1 LNLFVCFYPFI
12 NRYFCFIKT
21 SNVKNISILST
32 TKSPGSSSV
41 NPNFFSREN
50 LKFSIHNLRYL
61 PRWIIVM
68 MDFSVLVLSFFFTI
82 LIFKGTGLDY
92 IITPHSFR
100 FIGALFGVNIFFFW
114 LFRTY
119 SGIIRH
125 SSYIDAVKL
134 LFSQMAVL
142 VLFLFFNFAYELLHG
157 EKAFLN
163 TAFFIN
169 IVLSF
174 CGLFLYRVIIK
185 QTFEIYF
192 SEQGTNKLIRTII
205 YGTDANAI
213 SVANALKFET
223 PSRFKIVGFVDKNNQ
238 NATKRMLDL
247 PILIK
252 KKKLPPLMRSVNAQA
267 VIIADKSLSKEEQLI
282 IVDQCLEFNYN
293 VFTVPLISDWENQK
307 EISQKVK
314 NIQIE
319 DLLERKPIVLD
330 NKSIS
335 KQLKDKTVLI
345 TGAAGSIGSEIV
357 RQVLGFSPKVVV
369 ILDQAETPL
378 HHMYLEMN
386 SLDSNSKMHTVIA
399 DVRNKEA
406 MNSVFKKYEPQVV
419 FHAAAYKHV
428 PLMEEN
434 PSQAILTNIEGTK
447 ILADLS
453 CFYKVKKFVMVST
466 DKAVNP
472 SNVMGAS
479 KRIAEKYV
487 QSLQLKNNDNGE
499 KNATKFITTRFGNVL
514 GSNGSVVP
522 LFTKQIANGG
532 PITITHPDI
541 IRYFMTIPEAC
552 QLVLEAGAMGN
563 GGEIYIFDMG
573 KPVKI
578 IDLARKMIKLAGFIP
593 EKDIKIQIVGLR
605 PGEKLYEELLN
616 DTSKTLPTYHEKIM
630 ISEEILDD
638 FEVLSTDVEE
648 LINIANHFDNDEIV
662 LKMKQ
667 IVPEFKSMNSAF
679 ELLDR

>member
-1 LNLFVCFYPFI
+1 MSTP
-12 NRYFCFIKT
+12 
-21 SNVKNISILST
+21 KNT
-32 TKSPGSSSV
+32 DSPPEK
-41 NPNFFSREN
+41 PNFLSREN
-50 LKFSIHNLRYL
+50 LKFNIHNLRYL

-68 MDFSVLVLSFFFTI
+68 MDISVLVVSFFFTI

-92 IITPHSFR
+92 IITQYNFSF
-100 FIGALFGVNIFFFW
+100 IISLFCVNVFFFW

-134 LFSQMAVL
+134 LFSQMSVL
-142 VLFLFFNFAYELLHG
+142 VLFLFFNFIYEFLQG

-185 QTFEIYF
+185 QTFEMYF

-247 PILIK
+247 PILVK
-252 KKKLPPLMRSVNAQA
+252 KKKIPPLMRSVNAQA
-267 VIIADKSLSKEEQLI
+267 IIIADKSLSKEEQLI

-314 NIQIE
+314 SIQIE

-357 RQVLGFSPKVVV
+357 RQVLGFNPKKVV
-369 ILDQAETPL
+369 ILDQSETPL
-378 HHMYLEMN
+378 HHMCLEMN
-386 SLDSNSKMHTVIA
+386 GLVSDSQMFSVIG

-406 MNSVFKKYEPQVV
+406 MQKVFQKYEPQVV

-453 CFYKVKKFVMVST
+453 CQYKVKKFVMVST

-487 QSLQLKNNDNGE
+487 QSLQFKNKNAGE
-499 KNATKFITTRFGNVL
+499 KNNTKFITTRFGNVL

-578 IDLARKMIKLAGFIP
+578 LDLARKMIKLAGFVP

-630 ISEEILDD
+630 IAEEILDD
-638 FEVLSTDVEE
+638 FDGLNADIEE
-648 LINIANHFDNDEIV
+648 LIRIANHFDNDQIV
-662 LKMKQ
+662 AKMKQ
-667 IVPEFKSMNSAF
+667 IVPEFKSMNSTF
-679 ELLDR
+679 ELLDK

>member
-1 LNLFVCFYPFI
+1 LDTDKQTKIASLLHNF
-12 NRYFCFIKT
+12 
-21 SNVKNISILST
+21 LS
-32 TKSPGSSSV
+32 P
-41 NPNFFSREN
+41 R
-50 LKFSIHNLRYL
+50 NLRTSINNLSYL
-61 PRWIIVM
+61 PRWIIIAIDVM
-68 MDFSVLVLSFFFTI
+68 V
-82 LIFKGTGLDY
+82 LIFSFTFTYMLFEGTALGY
-92 IITPHSFR
+92 IITTHQFYFVASL
-100 FIGALFGVNIFFFW
+100 IVINIFFFW

-125 SSYIDAVKL
+125 SSYIDAIKL
-134 LFSQMAVL
+134 LFSQMSVL
-142 VLFLFFNFAYELLHG
+142 VFFLFFNLVFELYTGH
-157 EKAFLN
+157 KAFLN
-163 TAFFIN
+163 TALFIN
-169 IVLSF
+169 LVLSF
-174 CGLFLYRVIIK
+174 CGLFLYRVIVK
-185 QTFEIYF
+185 QTFELYF
-192 SEQGTNKLIRTII
+192 SEKTNSKLIRTVI

-238 NATKRMLDL
+238 NASKRMLDL
-247 PILIK
+247 PILILR
-252 KKKLPPLMRSVNAQA
+252 KKLPALMRSVAA
-267 VIIADKSLSKEEQLI
+267 EGVIIADKSLSKEEQLI
-282 IVDQCLEFNYN
+282 IVDQCLEFNYR
-293 VFTVPLISDWENQK
+293 VYTVPLISDWENQK

-330 NKSIS
+330 SKSIS

-357 RQVLGFSPKVVV
+357 RQVLGFNPKMVI
-369 ILDQAETPL
+369 ILDHAETPL
-378 HHMYLEMN
+378 HNLCLETLALG
-386 SLDSNSKMHTVIA
+386 SEAKIIAVIA
-399 DVRNKEA
+399 DVRSKKALEK
-406 MNSVFKKYEPQVV
+406 VFKNYSPHVV

-434 PSQAILTNIEGTK
+434 PSQAIQTNIKGTK
-447 ILADLS
+447 NLADLS
-453 CFYKVKKFVMVST
+453 CKYHVKKFVMVST

-487 QSLQLKNNDNGE
+487 QSLFLKNQRENVEGS
-499 KNATKFITTRFGNVL
+499 TKFITTRFGNVL

-522 LFTKQIANGG
+522 LFTKQIAEGG
-532 PITITHPDI
+532 PVTITHQDI

-578 IDLARKMIKLAGFIP
+578 IDLAKKMIKLAGFIP
-593 EKDIKIQIVGLR
+593 DKEIKIKIVGLR

-616 DTSKTLPTYHEKIM
+616 DTSKTLPTYHNKIM
-630 ISEEILDD
+630 IAQEIQDEYENLHIEID
-638 FEVLSTDVEE
+638 E
-648 LINIANHFDNDEIV
+648 LIGIADFYDNDDIV
-662 LKMKQ
+662 TKMKK

-679 ELLDR
+679 EVLDK

>member
-1 LNLFVCFYPFI
+1 MN
-12 NRYFCFIKT
+12 KA
-21 SNVKNISILST
+21 
-32 TKSPGSSSV
+32 
-41 NPNFFSREN
+41 FSRKN
-50 LKFSIHNLRYL
+50 LKLDIHNLGYL
-61 PRWIIVM
+61 PRRIIVI
-68 MDFSVLVLSFFFTI
+68 MDVLVLLFSFTFTF
-82 LIFKGTGLDY
+82 LLFKGTGLRY
-92 IITPHSFR
+92 IMSPHNFWLVSALIT
-100 FIGALFGVNIFFFW
+100 VNVFFFW

-134 LFSQMAVL
+134 FFSQLSVL
-142 VLFLFFNFAYELLHG
+142 IFFLCFNFIFDVYTG
-157 EKAFLN
+157 EKVFLN
-163 TAFFIN
+163 TALFIN

-174 CGLFLYRVIIK
+174 CGLFLYRVVVK
-185 QTFEIYF
+185 QTFEMYF
-192 SEQGTNKLIRTII
+192 SESSSAKLIRAVI

-223 PSRFKIVGFVDKNNQ
+223 PSRFKIVGFVDKNSQ
-238 NATKRMLDL
+238 NASKRMLDL
-247 PILIK
+247 PILIQK
-252 KKKLPPLMRSVNAQA
+252 KRLPALMRSVAA
-267 VIIADKSLSKEEQLI
+267 EGVIIADKSLSKEERLI
-282 IVDQCLEFNYN
+282 IVDQCLEFNYR
-293 VFTVPLISDWENQK
+293 VYTVPLITDWENQK
-307 EISQKVK
+307 EISRKVK

-330 NKSIS
+330 GKSIS
-335 KQLKDKTVLI
+335 KQLKDKRILI

-357 RQVLGFSPKVVV
+357 RQVLSFNPKEIV

-378 HHMYLEMN
+378 H
-386 SLDSNSKMHTVIA
+386 SLCIEIQKSDAGIKISPAIV
-399 DVRNKEA
+399 DVRNKKA
-406 MNSVFKKYEPQVV
+406 LKKVFEDSQPHVV

-434 PSQAILTNIEGTK
+434 PSQAIITNVEGTK
-447 ILADLS
+447 NLADLA
-453 CFYKVKKFVMVST
+453 CRYNVKKFVMVST

-487 QSLQLKNNDNGE
+487 QSLSLKNGTAE
-499 KNATKFITTRFGNVL
+499 GFSTKFITTRFGNVL

-522 LFTKQIANGG
+522 LFTQQIANGG
-532 PITITHPDI
+532 PLTITHPDI

-578 IDLARKMIKLAGFIP
+578 IDLAKKMIKLAGFIP
-593 EKDIKIQIVGLR
+593 DKEIKIEIVGLR

-616 DTSKTLPTYHEKIM
+616 DTSKTMPTYHNKIM
-630 ISEEILDD
+630 IAQELQEEYENLHADIK
-638 FEVLSTDVEE
+638 E
-648 LINIANHFDNDEIV
+648 LILIANNFNSEDIV
-662 LKMKQ
+662 AKMKH
-667 IVPEFKSMNSAF
+667 IVPEFKSMNSTF
-679 ELLDR
+679 EILDK

>member
-1 LNLFVCFYPFI
+1 LNTD
-12 NRYFCFIKT
+12 KQ
-21 SNVKNISILST
+21 
-32 TKSPGSSSV
+32 TKVADLLHNSFSP
-41 NPNFFSREN
+41 R
-50 LKFSIHNLRYL
+50 NLRAYINNLSYL
-61 PRWIIVM
+61 PRWIIVAIDVM
-68 MDFSVLVLSFFFTI
+68 VLAFSFTFTYM
-82 LIFKGTGLDY
+82 LFEGTALGY
-92 IITPHSFR
+92 IITSHDFYFVGSLL
-100 FIGALFGVNIFFFW
+100 IVNIFFFW

-125 SSYIDAVKL
+125 SSYIDAIKL
-134 LFSQMAVL
+134 LFSQMSVL
-142 VLFLFFNFAYELLHG
+142 VFFLFFNLVFELYTGH
-157 EKAFLN
+157 KAFLN
-163 TAFFIN
+163 TALFIN
-169 IVLSF
+169 LVLSF
-174 CGLFLYRVIIK
+174 CGLFLYRVIVK
-185 QTFEIYF
+185 QTFELYF
-192 SEQGTNKLIRTII
+192 SEKTSTKLIRTVI

-238 NATKRMLDL
+238 NASKRMLDL
-247 PILIK
+247 PILILR
-252 KKKLPPLMRSVNAQA
+252 KKLPALMRSVAA
-267 VIIADKSLSKEEQLI
+267 EGVIIADKSLSKEEQLI
-282 IVDQCLEFNYN
+282 IVDQCLEFNYR
-293 VFTVPLISDWENQK
+293 VYTVPLISDWENQK

-330 NKSIS
+330 SKSIS
-335 KQLKDKTVLI
+335 KQLKDKTILI

-357 RQVLGFSPKVVV
+357 RQVLGFNPKVVI
-369 ILDQAETPL
+369 ILDHAETPL
-378 HHMYLEMN
+378 HNLCLETYAMN
-386 SLDSNSKMHTVIA
+386 SETKIVAVVA
-399 DVRNKEA
+399 DVRSKKALEK
-406 MNSVFKKYEPQVV
+406 VFKNYSPHVV

-434 PSQAILTNIEGTK
+434 PSQAILTNIKGTK
-447 ILADLS
+447 NLADLS
-453 CFYKVKKFVMVST
+453 CKYHVKKFVMVST

-487 QSLQLKNNDNGE
+487 QSLFLKNQRENNGG
-499 KNATKFITTRFGNVL
+499 ATKFITTRFGNVL

-522 LFTKQIANGG
+522 LFTKQIAEGG
-532 PITITHPDI
+532 PVTITHQDI

-578 IDLARKMIKLAGFIP
+578 IDLAKKMIKLAGFIP
-593 EKDIKIQIVGLR
+593 DKEIKIKIVGLR

-616 DTSKTLPTYHEKIM
+616 DTSKTLPTYHNKIM
-630 ISEEILDD
+630 IAQEIQDEYENLHT
-638 FEVLSTDVEE
+638 EVDE
-648 LINIANHFDNDEIV
+648 LIGIADFYDNDDIV
-662 LKMKQ
+662 AKMKK

-679 ELLDR
+679 EVLDK

>member
-1 LNLFVCFYPFI
+1 MNNDSFI
-12 NRYFCFIKT
+12 
-21 SNVKNISILST
+21 S
-32 TKSPGSSSV
+32 G
-41 NPNFFSREN
+41 FFSRAN
-50 LKFSIHNLRYL
+50 LKLSIHNLSYL
-61 PRWIIVM
+61 PRWIIIM
-68 MDFSVLVLSFFFTI
+68 IDFSVLIVSFFFTL
-82 LIFKGTGLDY
+82 LIFRGTGLKY
-92 IITPHSFR
+92 IITTHDVLFICSF
-100 FIGALFGVNIFFFW
+100 FGVNIFFFW

-134 LFSQMAVL
+134 LFSQMSVL
-142 VLFLFFNFAYELLHG
+142 IVFLFFNFSYELLYN
-157 EKAFLN
+157 ERAFLT
-163 TAFFIN
+163 TALFIN
-169 IVLSF
+169 VVLSF
-174 CGLFLYRVIIK
+174 CGLFLYRVVVK
-185 QTFEIYF
+185 QTFELYF
-192 SEQGTNKLIRTII
+192 SEKSPTKLIRAII

-223 PSRFKIVGFVDKNNQ
+223 PTRFKIVGFVDRNNQ
-238 NATKRMLDL
+238 NASKRMLDL
-247 PILIK
+247 PILVQ
-252 KKKLPPLMRSVNAQA
+252 KKKLPSLMRSVGAEA
-267 VIIADKSLSKEEQLI
+267 VIIADKSLGKEEQLI
-282 IVDQCLEFNYN
+282 IVDQCLEFNYR
-293 VFTVPLISDWENQK
+293 VYTVPLISDWENQK

-335 KQLKDKTVLI
+335 RQLKDKTVLI
-345 TGAAGSIGSEIV
+345 SGAAGSIGSEIV
-357 RQVLGFSPKVVV
+357 RQVLSFNPKRVI

-378 HHMYLEMN
+378 HHLSLELQKN
-386 SLDSNSKMHTVIA
+386 NYSSKIHNVIA
-399 DVRNKEA
+399 DVRNYEA
-406 MNSVFKKYEPQVV
+406 MSKVFKLYKPQVV

-447 ILADLS
+447 NLADLA
-453 CFYKVKKFVMVST
+453 CEHNVIKFVMVST

-487 QSLQLKNNDNGE
+487 QSLQIKNSNENNE
-499 KNATKFITTRFGNVL
+499 KATKFITTRFGNVL

-532 PITITHPDI
+532 PVTITHPDI

-578 IDLARKMIKLAGFIP
+578 IDLAKKMIKLAGFIP
-593 EKDIKIQIVGLR
+593 DKDIKIQIVGLR

-616 DTSKTLPTYHEKIM
+616 DTSKTIPTHHEKIM
-630 ISEEILDD
+630 IAEEIQDEYENLHD
-638 FEVLSTDVEE
+638 EINE
-648 LINIANHFDNDEIV
+648 LIGIANFFNDDDIV
-662 LKMKQ
+662 AKMKT
-667 IVPEFKSMNSAF
+667 IVPEFISMNSTF
-679 ELLDR
+679 EILDK

>member
-1 LNLFVCFYPFI
+1 M
-12 NRYFCFIKT
+12 
-21 SNVKNISILST
+21 ST
-32 TKSPGSSSV
+32 TKNSGSTSV
-41 NPNFFSREN
+41 NSNFFSREN
-50 LKFSIHNLRYL
+50 LKFSIHNLSYL

-68 MDFSVLVLSFFFTI
+68 IDFSVLVLAFFFTI

-92 IITPHSFR
+92 IVTPHTFR
-100 FIGALFGVNIFFFW
+100 FIAGFFGVNIFFFW

-125 SSYIDAVKL
+125 SSYIDAVRL

-142 VLFLFFNFAYELLHG
+142 IIFLFFNFSYELLYG
-157 EKAFLN
+157 QKAFLN
-163 TAFFIN
+163 TAIFIN

-185 QTFEIYF
+185 QTFELYF
-192 SEQGTNKLIRTII
+192 LDQGTNKLIRTII

-247 PILIK
+247 PILVK

-282 IVDQCLEFNYN
+282 IVDQCLEFNYT
-293 VFTVPLISDWENQK
+293 VYTVPLIWDWENQK

-314 NIQIE
+314 SIQIE

-330 NKSIS
+330 SKLIS
-335 KQLKDKTVLI
+335 KQLKDKTILI

-357 RQVLGFSPKVVV
+357 RQVLLFNPKTVI

-378 HHMYLEMN
+378 HHMCLEMKN
-386 SLDSNSKMHTVIA
+386 LGSASAIYTVIA

-406 MNSVFKKYEPQVV
+406 INNVFRLHQPQVV

-447 ILADLS
+447 NLADLS
-453 CFYKVKKFVMVST
+453 CFYNVKKFVMVST

-487 QSLQLKNNDNGE
+487 QSLQFKN
-499 KNATKFITTRFGNVL
+499 KNTVTRNTTKFITTRFGNVL

-522 LFTKQIANGG
+522 LFTKQIAKGG
-532 PITITHPDI
+532 PVTITHPDI

-578 IDLARKMIKLAGFIP
+578 IDLAKKMIKLAGFIP
-593 EKDIKIQIVGLR
+593 DKEIKIQIVGLR

-616 DTSKTLPTYHEKIM
+616 DTSKTLPTYHDKIM
-630 ISEEILDD
+630 IAEEILDD
-638 FEVLSTDVEE
+638 FETLNVAINE
-648 LINIANHFDNDEIV
+648 LIGIANHFDNDAIV
-662 LKMKQ
+662 SKMKK

-679 ELLDR
+679 ELLDK